1 MSELIDRVRAYY
13 DGLSARERVLL
24 GGVGVMLAVSF
35 VFFGIVMP
43 ALGSAQAARDR
54 LDVAEREYQAVQQLR
69 TRYDEIHGK
78 LSAVEGQIRGGPQGE
93 IFTALE
99 DLAKKSAVKVD
110 SMEPRTSPANEDY
123 RETKVQVALRSVTLA
138 QVVNYLHR
146 IESAPQLLSVKSLRV
161 RTRQDKPELLDVT
174 FTVSSFEPV
183 T

>member
-1 MSELIDRVRAYY
+1 MNELITKIRGFF
-13 DGLSARERVLL
+13 DGLSARERFLVT
-24 GGVGVMLAVSF
+24 GVGVMLGIAL
-35 VFFGIVMP
+35 VFFGIILP
-43 ALGSAQAARDR
+43 ALDSAQSARRR
-54 LDVAEREYQAVQQLR
+54 LEVAEQEYLAAQQLR
-69 TRYDEIHGK
+69 TRYDEIQGR
-78 LSAVEGQIRGGPQGE
+78 LSTVESQIQSGPRGE

-99 DLAKKSAVKVD
+99 ELARKSAVKVD
-110 SMEPRTSPANEDY
+110 SMEPRTSPASEEY

-146 IESAPQLLSVKSLRV
+146 IESAPQLLSIKSLRV